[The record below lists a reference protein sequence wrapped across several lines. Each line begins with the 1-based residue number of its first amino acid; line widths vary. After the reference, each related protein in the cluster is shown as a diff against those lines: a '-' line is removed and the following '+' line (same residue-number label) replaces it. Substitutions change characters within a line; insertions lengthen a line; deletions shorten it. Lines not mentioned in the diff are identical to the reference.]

1 MSPTAPKRPIVAQ
14 MDPSSE
20 QEPAILDRGRDVV
33 VTAGAGAGKT
43 LTLVARYL
51 SLLDEGLDL
60 RKVVAVTFTQKAA
73 REMRNRARKEISH
86 YRDTGLD
93 ADEKEK
99 WDDRY
104 RGLDAARIDTIHGL
118 CSEILRS
125 HPAEAGVDPHFRV
138 LDEGLAGVAI
148 AGVVDEALTWA
159 ANNDDLVDLFTLL
172 GEGPLRATLSR
183 MLTRRLDVEACLES
197 APKEVWPAW
206 EKGICE
212 HIRGLLDKVES
223 EFEKLRGLRDD
234 GTLAR
239 AEAAGDKLAPD
250 VRSRL
255 EIWDGIAACLAKGD
269 WVRAATLLSTL
280 RGRMPGKAGDPK
292 NWLPHEKPALDWL
305 GKWYDKGPKNWLGG
319 GIDEAHERRLAD
331 ATPALWALYA
341 YASDRYRRLK
351 EENQA
356 LDFDD
361 LEARAL
367 ALLRDNPAVRE
378 RWQREVE
385 ALLVDEFQD
394 TNGRQRDLVLL
405 LNGDQGRL
413 FIVGDAKQSIYRFRG
428 ADVAVFRAERD
439 RIKAGG
445 ANFPLETS
453 YRAHRDLI
461 AALNALLRPVLGE
474 AEDPSRPWAEPFAP
488 LCHHREVPLPGL
500 RAPFVE
506 LHLTVGP
513 KSGGALE
520 RAAAALAGRIQEL
533 VTSGIQVKE
542 QTKEGDK
549 AQSLGYGDIAI
560 LCRASA
566 SFQDYEN
573 ALEKAGVPFLSLAG
587 GGFYDRP
594 EIRDVLN
601 ALRAVADP
609 TEDLA
614 LVGMLRSPACG
625 LSDAALYLLCGA
637 ATKATPGLWDV
648 LKEAEGVEGLTAE
661 DLRRAQDAAA
671 LIGGLHELVGRT
683 PVADVLK
690 AFLDKTNYRAALVRA
705 GQLRG
710 ARNISKL
717 LAYAHA
723 SEIVGVGD
731 FLEYVAGLRD
741 VGARESEARTADVG
755 AVQIL
760 TIHAAKGLEFPVVA
774 IGDIT
779 HRRAGISG
787 MLLDPKLGLLLPA
800 ADSQGRLPAVYGVGS
815 AREDQLEE
823 AESDRLLYVA
833 ATRARELLL
842 LSGCI
847 KLKQR
852 FIGKQDGWL
861 GRMTG
866 DECLPLEEL
875 EVTQDPEGTGV
886 QRFDLQAG
894 SVPVSCAVYGSTYTA
909 PQVASS
915 TTEEAVPAA
924 ILPLPLLDPVRPD
937 EHKPDDPTKQ
947 QERLHEQRVW
957 RVVPG
962 AVDSSAP
969 AWVTGLL
976 VHEALAAWRFPGG
989 EPGAPVEGSF
999 ERWVEARARGY
1010 GIADA
1015 GQLADATRR
1024 ARRLLLR
1031 FRAHPLFQEMDGA
1044 DRLLHEVPYS
1054 LVAEG
1059 RVESGILDAL
1069 YRRDGT
1075 WTVVEFKTD
1084 RVRDR
1089 AELDRLLAKEDYL
1102 AQAGRYAAAVE
1113 ALLGQKPR
1121 CVLCWLDVAGAVSLY
1136 WPSAEE
1142 MSRAKPM

>member
-14 MDPSSE
+14 MKPSSE

-73 REMRNRARKEISH
+73 REMRNRARQEISD

-148 AGVVDEALTWA
+148 ADVVDEALTWA

-197 APKEVWPAW
+197 APKDVWPAW

-212 HIRGLLDKVES
+212 HIRGFLDKVEP
-223 EFEKLRGLRDD
+223 EFEKLRDLRDD

-239 AEAAGDKLAPD
+239 AEAAGDKLAPH
-250 VRSRL
+250 VRTLLDTRE
-255 EIWDGIAACLAKGD
+255 EIASCLADGD
-269 WVRAATLLSTL
+269 WAGAAAHLPTL
-280 RGRMPGKAGDPK
+280 RRSMPGNVGSAGSWRPHDP
-292 NWLPHEKPALDWL
+292 KPALAEL
-305 GKWYDKGPKNWLGG
+305 RRWYDEGPKKWLGG
-319 GIDEAHERRLAD
+319 GIDEAHERRLAG
-331 ATPALWALYA
+331 AVPALWALYA

-378 RWQREVE
+378 RWQREVQ

-453 YRAHRDLI
+453 YRAHRDLV
-461 AALNALLRPVLGE
+461 AALNALLRHVLGE
-474 AEDPSRPWAEPFAP
+474 AEDPDRPWAEPFAP
-488 LCHHREVPLPGL
+488 LLHRRKAPLPGL
-500 RAPFVE
+500 HAPFVE
-506 LHLTVGP
+506 LHLAAGP

-533 VTSGIQVKE
+533 VGAGIQI
-542 QTKEGDK
+542 EGHDGPRP
-549 AQSLGYGDIAI
+549 LGYGDIAI

-573 ALEKAGVPFLSLAG
+573 ALEEAGVPFLSLAG

-637 ATKATPGLWDV
+637 ATKANPGLWDV

-661 DLRRAQDAAA
+661 DLRRAQDAAV
-671 LIGGLHELVGRT
+671 LIGDLHERVGRT

-690 AFLDKTNYRAALVRA
+690 AFLDKTDYRAALVRA
-705 GQLRG
+705 GQVRG

-787 MLLDPKLGLLLPA
+787 MLLDPELGLLLPA

-847 KLKQR
+847 NLKQR

-866 DECLPLEEL
+866 DECLPLEKL

-886 QRFDLQAG
+886 QRFDLQVG
-894 SVPVSCAVYGSTYTA
+894 SVPVSCAVYELKYKVPPG
-909 PQVASS
+909 PSS

-924 ILPLPLLDPVRPD
+924 VLPLPLLDPVRPD

-947 QERLHEQRVW
+947 QERTHEQRVW